1 MNMYAIVKT
10 GGKQYRVEEGQ
21 SLLVERLP
29 ASDGDSVD
37 LQPLLCVD
45 GSNVVD
51 GDGLSSVSVVAR
63 VVGHERGPKLRVVK
77 FKPKRGYKRR
87 TGHRQEL
94 TRLEVTG
101 IKMGG
106 GGRRSSAGKA
116 AGSSSAGEAEASS
129 SAGKAAGSSSAG
141 KAAASDQPAAP
152 KPVAADKPRR
162 APSGEGAEPAA
173 PTEPKPTETSNE
185 ETENGA

>member
-37 LQPLLCVD
+37 LQPLLFVD

-106 GGRRSSAGKA
+106 GRRSSAGKA
-116 AGSSSAGEAEASS
+116 AASEER
-129 SAGKAAGSSSAG
+129 
-141 KAAASDQPAAP
+141 AAP
-152 KPVAADKPRR
+152 KPVAAERPRRAPSGVAEKPRR

-173 PTEPKPTETSNE
+173 PAEPKPTETSTE